1 MAKIGFFRVR
11 KTIGGSS
18 AKLGKKSQDAY
29 LLVFKK
35 VKSPILADSQD
46 FEHILALPD
55 SLSAFIDLQIAL
67 SDVETDEVP
76 LDDVQL
82 DEIPDAP
89 LPEQSAA
96 VNADSREASELA
108 QSAVGALEKENTEKV
123 RAIKN
128 ELCKYAV
135 QRLRP
140 ALPLLIGCHSND
152 PKLVHLCLE
161 GLHHF
166 VMIGTCSTLGKTVDP
181 VLDCFLTGVF
191 EGSLACWASC
201 LRPLLDILM
210 KIMGTYETIPQSS
223 LMCMIT
229 VLSSLHGLVYRLE
242 DAGYNVKDHVFE
254 LLTTALNSIMSLIQV
269 PSSESEKLE
278 TEGTLNM
285 DDALLSYASK
295 MESLG
300 VGSIEALSMDM
311 LQLSSLLYRSSR
323 WQNSVMYLLLLVYH
337 CRRYGRVG
345 GVKGG

>member
-1 MAKIGFFRVR
+1 MEA
-11 KTIGGSS
+11 
-18 AKLGKKSQDAY
+18 
-29 LLVFKK
+29 
-35 VKSPILADSQD
+35 
-46 FEHILALPD
+46 
-55 SLSAFIDLQIAL
+55 
-67 SDVETDEVP
+67 DEVP
-76 LDDVQL
+76 LDDLQL
-82 DEIPDAP
+82 DEIPDVPTPDEAAEIP
-89 LPEQSAA
+89 LPDPSTDAP
-96 VNADSREASELA
+96 ADSRGADELA
-108 QSAVGALEKENTEKV
+108 QSAVGTLEKENAEKV
-123 RAIKN
+123 HAIKN
-128 ELCKYAV
+128 ELFKYAY

-140 ALPLLIGCHSND
+140 VLPLLIGCHSND

-181 VLDCFLTGVF
+181 VLDCFLTGMF
-191 EGSLACWASC
+191 EGSLACWTSC

-223 LMCMIT
+223 LMYMIT

-254 LLTTALNSIMSLIQV
+254 LLTTTLNAFMSLIQV

-278 TEGTLNM
+278 SEETLNM
-285 DDALLSYASK
+285 DDALSSYASK

-311 LQLSSLLYRSSR
+311 VRISSLLYRSSR

-337 CRRYGRVG
+337 CRKYGRVG
-345 GVKGG
+345 VRRGRER

>member
-1 MAKIGFFRVR
+1 M
-11 KTIGGSS
+11 
-18 AKLGKKSQDAY
+18 DA
-29 LLVFKK
+29 
-35 VKSPILADSQD
+35 
-46 FEHILALPD
+46 
-55 SLSAFIDLQIAL
+55 
-67 SDVETDEVP
+67 DEVP
-76 LDDVQL
+76 LDDLQL

-89 LPEQSAA
+89 LPDQSNEVPIPDQSDEIPIPDPPAD
-96 VNADSREASELA
+96 VPADSRGASELA
-108 QSAVGALEKENTEKV
+108 QSAAGKLEKENAEKV
-123 RAIKN
+123 HAIKN
-128 ELCKYAV
+128 ELFKYAY

-140 ALPLLIGCHSND
+140 VLPLLIGCHSND

-181 VLDCFLTGVF
+181 VLDCFLTGMF

-223 LMCMIT
+223 LMYMIT

-254 LLTTALNSIMSLIQV
+254 LLTTTLNAFMSLIQV

-278 TEGTLNM
+278 SEGTLNM
-285 DDALLSYASK
+285 DDALSSYASK

-311 LQLSSLLYRSSR
+311 VRISSLLYRSSR

-337 CRRYGRVG
+337 CRKYGRVG
-345 GVKGG
+345 MRNGRER

>member
-1 MAKIGFFRVR
+1 MEA
-11 KTIGGSS
+11 
-18 AKLGKKSQDAY
+18 
-29 LLVFKK
+29 
-35 VKSPILADSQD
+35 
-46 FEHILALPD
+46 
-55 SLSAFIDLQIAL
+55 
-67 SDVETDEVP
+67 DEVP
-76 LDDVQL
+76 LDDLQL
-82 DEIPDAP
+82 DEIPDVPTPDEAAEIP
-89 LPEQSAA
+89 LPDPSTDAP
-96 VNADSREASELA
+96 ADSRGADELA
-108 QSAVGALEKENTEKV
+108 QSAVGTLEKENAEKV
-123 RAIKN
+123 HAIKN
-128 ELCKYAV
+128 ELFKYAY

-140 ALPLLIGCHSND
+140 VLPLLIGCHSND

-181 VLDCFLTGVF
+181 VLDCFLTGMF

-223 LMCMIT
+223 LMYMIT

-254 LLTTALNSIMSLIQV
+254 LLTTTLNAFMSLIQV

-278 TEGTLNM
+278 SEETLNM
-285 DDALLSYASK
+285 DDALSSYASK

-311 LQLSSLLYRSSR
+311 VRISSLLYRSSR

-337 CRRYGRVG
+337 CRKYGRVG
-345 GVKGG
+345 VRRGRER

>member
-1 MAKIGFFRVR
+1 M
-11 KTIGGSS
+11 
-18 AKLGKKSQDAY
+18 DA
-29 LLVFKK
+29 
-35 VKSPILADSQD
+35 
-46 FEHILALPD
+46 
-55 SLSAFIDLQIAL
+55 
-67 SDVETDEVP
+67 DEVP
-76 LDDVQL
+76 LDDLQL
-82 DEIPDAP
+82 DEIPDAA
-89 LPEQSAA
+89 LPDQPAD
-96 VNADSREASELA
+96 VPADSRGASELA
-108 QSAVGALEKENTEKV
+108 QSVVGKLEKENAEKV
-123 RAIKN
+123 HAIKN
-128 ELCKYAV
+128 ELFKYAY

-140 ALPLLIGCHSND
+140 VLPLLIGCHSND

-181 VLDCFLTGVF
+181 VLDCFLTGMF

-223 LMCMIT
+223 LMYMIT
-229 VLSSLHGLVYRLE
+229 MLSSLHGLVYRLE

-254 LLTTALNSIMSLIQV
+254 LLTTTLNSIMSLIQV

-285 DDALLSYASK
+285 DDALSSYASK

-311 LQLSSLLYRSSR
+311 VRISSLLYRSSR

-337 CRRYGRVG
+337 CRKYGRVG
-345 GVKGG
+345 MRKGREG

>member
-1 MAKIGFFRVR
+1 M
-11 KTIGGSS
+11 
-18 AKLGKKSQDAY
+18 DA
-29 LLVFKK
+29 
-35 VKSPILADSQD
+35 
-46 FEHILALPD
+46 
-55 SLSAFIDLQIAL
+55 
-67 SDVETDEVP
+67 DEVP
-76 LDDVQL
+76 LDDLQL

-89 LPEQSAA
+89 LPDQSNEVPIPDQSDEIPIPDPPAD
-96 VNADSREASELA
+96 VPADSRGASELA
-108 QSAVGALEKENTEKV
+108 QSAAGKLEKENAEKV
-123 RAIKN
+123 HAIKN
-128 ELCKYAV
+128 ELFKYAY

-140 ALPLLIGCHSND
+140 VLPLLIGCHSND

-181 VLDCFLTGVF
+181 VLDCFLTGMF
-191 EGSLACWASC
+191 EGSLACWESC

-223 LMCMIT
+223 LMYMIT
-229 VLSSLHGLVYRLE
+229 MLSSLHGLVYRLE

-254 LLTTALNSIMSLIQV
+254 LLTTTLNSIMSLIQV

-278 TEGTLNM
+278 SEGTLNM
-285 DDALLSYASK
+285 DDALSSYASK

-311 LQLSSLLYRSSR
+311 VRISSLLYRSSR

-337 CRRYGRVG
+337 CRKYGRVG
-345 GVKGG
+345 MGNGREG